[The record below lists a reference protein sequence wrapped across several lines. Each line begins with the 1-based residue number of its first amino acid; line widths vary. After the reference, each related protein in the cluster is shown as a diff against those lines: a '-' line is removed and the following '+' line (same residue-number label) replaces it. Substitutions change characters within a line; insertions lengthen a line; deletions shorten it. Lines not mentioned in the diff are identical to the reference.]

1 MDIRV
6 ALLKRKKLERKELRS
21 ILGIS
26 DDICTW
32 GCCQLLTR
40 KWHQQ
45 LFFFTPYSE
54 RGKGL
59 IPALPISF
67 SLLRYH
73 HLP

>member
-1 MDIRV
+1 MDVKV

-54 RGKGL
+54 GKRV
-59 IPALPISF
+59 SY
-67 SLLRYH
+67 LLFPFPF
-73 HLP
+73 LF